1 MQTSTNIIP
10 LFSSPVYVT
19 VDDTMPDVID
29 EISDW
34 EYANVAG
41 PGLGSQSVD
50 QDVIN
55 KLPSIKDFLLPHI
68 DEYVHGVMGIDE
80 SHSIDSPCSWINIH
94 QYLEKSNEH
103 MHRNS
108 MFSGILYLRTH
119 PNCGNL
125 VFVNNR
131 HDVISPHKTH
141 TNVYNS
147 NQWTLT
153 PVDGMVVI
161 FPSHLVHYVENNQD
175 TARRYSLAFN
185 IMIRGDFG
193 NPTSYLTL

>member
-10 LFSSPVYVT
+10 LFSSPVYVA
-19 VDDTMPDVID
+19 VDETMPDVID
-29 EISDW
+29 EIEQW
-34 EYANVAG
+34 EYQNLVG
-41 PGLGSQSVD
+41 GGLGSQSVEQNVLD
-50 QDVIN
+50 R
-55 KLPSIKDFLLPHI
+55 LPSIKEFLLPHI
-68 DEYVHGVMGIDE
+68 REYVHGVMGIDE
-80 SHSIDSPCSWINIH
+80 SHRIDSPCSWINVH
-94 QYLEKSNEH
+94 QYLEKSGEH

-108 MFSGILYLRTH
+108 MFSGIVYLRTH

-125 VFVNNR
+125 VFVNNK

-153 PVDGMVVI
+153 PLDGMVVM

-193 NPTSYLTL
+193 NPTSLLSL